1 MDLFIVVV
9 EFEAG
14 KNLGQI
20 WKFFNLNLIQVFEL
34 HESFSLRILR
44 ESNIYIHLNNE
55 QSKRISIDEFIFN
68 L

>member
-1 MDLFIVVV
+1 MDLFIVIV

-20 WKFFNLNLIQVFEL
+20 WKFYNLNLIQVHEL

-44 ESNIYIHLNNE
+44 ESNIYVHLNNE
-55 QSKRISIDEFIFN
+55 QSKRVSIDEFIFN